1 MSNTNVDFR
10 VKPCPKYVFT
20 GMLDGSWTNS
30 DVYEEMLADKSEAKD
45 QFMSMLCSVNTNF
58 DVMDA

>member
-1 MSNTNVDFR
+1 MSNANVDLR
-10 VKPCPKYVFT
+10 VEPCPKYVFT

-30 DVYEEMLADKSEAKD
+30 DVYEEMLGDESEDKD

-58 DVMDA
+58 DEMDA